1 MECGRIEREHA
12 KRGRTEHKKARLRA
26 QLRAR
31 LAALE
36 PEAAARSSAAIVQ
49 SLLQSELWQ
58 SAHTVFCYV
67 GDVRRGEVD
76 TRPLLCAALEEGKT
90 LAVPL
95 CTGPGVME
103 ARILRAAAALR
114 PGRFG
119 LLEPPAESAP
129 LLPGR
134 IALCVVPCLSAA
146 PDGTRLG
153 YGGGYYDR
161 FLPQAENAVYA
172 ALCRTAMLSP
182 ALPHGAH
189 DVRMHCVVTE
199 RGIVYCEQ
207 GGRCEQKERNAHPI
221 HEL

>member
-1 MECGRIEREHA
+1 MECE
-12 KRGRTEHKKARLRA
+12 KTRLRVW
-26 QLRAR
+26 LRAR
-31 LAALE
+31 RTATETKAAKQ
-36 PEAAARSSAAIVQ
+36 SSAAIVQ
-49 SLLQSELWQ
+49 NLLQSALWRQ
-58 SAHTVFCYV
+58 AGTVFCYV

-76 TRPLLCAALEEGKT
+76 TLPLLNAALEEGKT

-103 ARILRAAAALR
+103 ARILRAAEALR
-114 PGRFG
+114 PGHCG

-172 ALCRTAMLSP
+172 ALCRTAMLLP
-182 ALPHGAH
+182 ALPREAH

-207 GGRCEQKERNAHPI
+207 VGKV
-221 HEL
+221 